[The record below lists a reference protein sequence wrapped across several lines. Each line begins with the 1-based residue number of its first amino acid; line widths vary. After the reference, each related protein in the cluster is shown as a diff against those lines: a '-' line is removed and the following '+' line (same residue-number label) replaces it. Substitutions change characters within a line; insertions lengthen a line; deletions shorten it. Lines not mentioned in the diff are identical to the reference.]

1 MTPSAGPG
9 RPGPP
14 GPLVALEGVAK
25 RFGAVA
31 ALGGVTLAIPA
42 GQCLG
47 IVGHNGAGKST
58 LMHVLAGTLAPD
70 EGRVR
75 IGEPGGESGDGPDDG
90 RNDGA
95 TGGAYG
101 VRRAAAAGVRCV
113 YQELSL
119 CPNLDAAENARL
131 RHRSLSGLGWRRR
144 AARLVGE
151 RLDRIFPDHGI
162 DVGREVGALSIARR
176 QMVEIACAFSVTD
189 APARLVILDEPTSSL
204 DARVA
209 GQLVAFLRR
218 FAASGGACILISHRL
233 GEILAATDRTVVM
246 RDGAVVAD
254 RPSRDFTRD
263 SLVAAMGHVG
273 TARSGDAGAS
283 ARAATGRS
291 SARDAG
297 APRVDLVLDAG
308 AGDDVGERLRAWPG
322 EIVALAGLEGQGQR
336 RAVEALFEAG
346 RAGRVAGGVSLVSG
360 DRQTDGVFPLWSIG
374 ENVSIGSL
382 AERARRGL
390 IDARADRALA
400 ERWRERIGIRTPD
413 VDLPILSLSGGNQ
426 QKALFARAL
435 AAGTDTVAMDDPMR
449 GVDVGTKA
457 EVYRMIRAE
466 ADAGR
471 TFVWYTTETDELLE
485 CDHAYV
491 FRDGRIVASL
501 ARDALDESAVL
512 DASFEGASADGGVA
526 AA

>member
-1 MTPSAGPG
+1 MTPSAALG
-9 RPGPP
+9 RPGRP

-58 LMHVLAGTLAPD
+58 LMNVLAGTLAPD

-75 IGEPGGESGDGPDDG
+75 IGGAGGESVDGPS
-90 RNDGA
+90 DGA
-95 TGGAYG
+95 HD

-131 RHRSLSGLGWRRR
+131 RHRSLRGLGWRRR

-151 RLDRIFPDHGI
+151 RLDRIFPEHGI

-218 FAASGGACILISHRL
+218 FAAGGGACILISHRL
-233 GEILAATDRTVVM
+233 GEILEATDRTVVM

-273 TARSGDAGAS
+273 TARSDGAGANDDAS
-283 ARAATGRS
+283 DGAGAAPGRAST
-291 SARDAG
+291 RDAG
-297 APRVDLVLDAG
+297 APRVDLALG
-308 AGDDVGERLRAWPG
+308 PGPGGESGERLRAWPG

-360 DRQTDGVFPLWSIG
+360 DRRGDGVFPLWSIG

-449 GVDVGTKA
+449 GVDVGTKT